1 MERRLENFLPPAA
14 VEPVNRLLSDVEVRI
29 KVVNLRVSRH
39 GDYKKLANGEHV
51 ISLNATHN
59 PYRFLIT
66 LIHELAH
73 LLAYERYGQKIKPH
87 GREWKIT
94 FQHLML
100 PYLRPDIFPLGLL
113 PLLARHFK
121 NPKASSSTDAALAFA
136 LQKYDPPSD
145 KVAVFEIPVGAEF
158 ELYNGKKFTR
168 GQQRTKRI
176 ECIESGT
183 GRLYLFQP
191 NAEVVLMKN

>member
-1 MERRLENFLPPAA
+1 MEHRLEDFLPPAA
-14 VEPVNRLLSDVEVRI
+14 VEPVNQLLSDIEVRI

-73 LLAYERYGQKIKPH
+73 LLAYERYGKKIKPH

-100 PYLRPDIFPLGLL
+100 PYLRPDIFPLDLL
-113 PLLARHFK
+113 PLLAKHFK
-121 NPKASSSTDAALAFA
+121 NPKASSSTDAALAIA

-158 ELYNGKKFTR
+158 ELYNGRKFTR
-168 GQQRTKRI
+168 GRQRTKRI